1 MSEASKPVEEQQLP
15 IRKISDKLVDSITDK
30 PWLEIVQETKTQLK
44 MEKTA
49 ASLKKE
55 LSIESERASKKV
67 LIKVSSSCETIDFL
81 IKNAE
86 QKLKKEGD
94 EEQKESI
101 IKEVEYLKGVKE
113 NCLSVNGIVEEL
125 DKKIS
130 LSLPKKRVH
139 HRYMNFFGISVFK
152 FQMQLSDTFRCSVI
166 EASFHCDPDYQF
178 LCFVPAPEYVA
189 RLTEFSHQLLDMYS
203 EEPRMNNFAF
213 NKTRRGLHISLIYED
228 DGRSQFNMRR
238 KKTLY

>member
-30 PWLEIVQETKTQLK
+30 PWLETKTQLK

-55 LSIESERASKKV
+55 LSIESEQASKKV

-86 QKLKKEGD
+86 QKLKKEED

-125 DKKIS
+125 DKKIR
-130 LSLPKKRVH
+130 LSQPKKRVNH
-139 HRYMNFFGISVFK
+139 KIILLIIS
-152 FQMQLSDTFRCSVI
+152 
-166 EASFHCDPDYQF
+166 
-178 LCFVPAPEYVA
+178 
-189 RLTEFSHQLLDMYS
+189 
-203 EEPRMNNFAF
+203 
-213 NKTRRGLHISLIYED
+213 
-228 DGRSQFNMRR
+228 
-238 KKTLY
+238 

>member
-1 MSEASKPVEEQQLP
+1 MSEASKTVEKQQLP

-55 LSIESERASKKV
+55 LSIESEQACKKV

-86 QKLKKEGD
+86 QNLKKEGD

-125 DKKIS
+125 DKKIR
-130 LSLPKKRVH
+130 LSQPKKRVNH
-139 HRYMNFFGISVFK
+139 KIILLIIS
-152 FQMQLSDTFRCSVI
+152 
-166 EASFHCDPDYQF
+166 
-178 LCFVPAPEYVA
+178 
-189 RLTEFSHQLLDMYS
+189 
-203 EEPRMNNFAF
+203 
-213 NKTRRGLHISLIYED
+213 
-228 DGRSQFNMRR
+228 
-238 KKTLY
+238 

>member
-55 LSIESERASKKV
+55 LSIESEQASKKV

-101 IKEVEYLKGVKE
+101 FF
-113 NCLSVNGIVEEL
+113 NNGFKAAVSPVL
-125 DKKIS
+125 D
-130 LSLPKKRVH
+130 L
-139 HRYMNFFGISVFK
+139 G
-152 FQMQLSDTFRCSVI
+152 T
-166 EASFHCDPDYQF
+166 
-178 LCFVPAPEYVA
+178 VP
-189 RLTEFSHQLLDMYS
+189 FS
-203 EEPRMNNFAF
+203 P
-213 NKTRRGLHISLIYED
+213 ILIII
-228 DGRSQFNMRR
+228 
-238 KKTLY
+238 

>member
-15 IRKISDKLVDSITDK
+15 IRKISDKLVD
-30 PWLEIVQETKTQLK
+30 WLEIVQETKTQLK

-86 QKLKKEGD
+86 QKLKKED

-139 HRYMNFFGISVFK
+139 HRYIN
-152 FQMQLSDTFRCSVI
+152 
-166 EASFHCDPDYQF
+166 
-178 LCFVPAPEYVA
+178 
-189 RLTEFSHQLLDMYS
+189 
-203 EEPRMNNFAF
+203 
-213 NKTRRGLHISLIYED
+213 RRGELGAGPGMMGAFSFYVSSVET
-228 DGRSQFNMRR
+228 
-238 KKTLY
+238 KKINNN

>member
-55 LSIESERASKKV
+55 LSIESEQACKKV

-86 QKLKKEGD
+86 QKLKKED

-101 IKEVEYLKGVKE
+101 IKKVEYLKGVKE

-130 LSLPKKRVH
+130 LSLPKKRVNH
-139 HRYMNFFGISVFK
+139 KIKLLIIS
-152 FQMQLSDTFRCSVI
+152 
-166 EASFHCDPDYQF
+166 
-178 LCFVPAPEYVA
+178 
-189 RLTEFSHQLLDMYS
+189 
-203 EEPRMNNFAF
+203 
-213 NKTRRGLHISLIYED
+213 
-228 DGRSQFNMRR
+228 
-238 KKTLY
+238 

>member
-1 MSEASKPVEEQQLP
+1 MSEASKTVEKQQLP
-15 IRKISDKLVDSITDK
+15 IRKISDKLVD
-30 PWLEIVQETKTQLK
+30 WLEIVQKTKTQLK

-55 LSIESERASKKV
+55 LSIVRKKV
-67 LIKVSSSCETIDFL
+67 SIKVSSSCETIDFL

-125 DKKIS
+125 DKKIR
-130 LSLPKKRVH
+130 LSQPKKRVNH
-139 HRYMNFFGISVFK
+139 KIILLIIS
-152 FQMQLSDTFRCSVI
+152 
-166 EASFHCDPDYQF
+166 
-178 LCFVPAPEYVA
+178 
-189 RLTEFSHQLLDMYS
+189 
-203 EEPRMNNFAF
+203 
-213 NKTRRGLHISLIYED
+213 
-228 DGRSQFNMRR
+228 
-238 KKTLY
+238 

>member
-1 MSEASKPVEEQQLP
+1 MPEVTSLPSPEKTLISAASESQHQKLSEYSSQFDSKSLVSEASKTVEKQQLP

-55 LSIESERASKKV
+55 LSIESEQASKKV

-86 QKLKKEGD
+86 QKLKKEGN

-125 DKKIS
+125 DKKIR
-130 LSLPKKRVH
+130 LSQPKKRVNH
-139 HRYMNFFGISVFK
+139 KIILLIIS
-152 FQMQLSDTFRCSVI
+152 
-166 EASFHCDPDYQF
+166 
-178 LCFVPAPEYVA
+178 
-189 RLTEFSHQLLDMYS
+189 
-203 EEPRMNNFAF
+203 
-213 NKTRRGLHISLIYED
+213 
-228 DGRSQFNMRR
+228 
-238 KKTLY
+238 